1 MRSPKSTQLGLY
13 EMIQSPKFNSPSLA
27 SPLAIGNLSG
37 SSDIARLSDE
47 NMMLRSKLITWEESW
62 NQAKQACEAWKRE
75 AAEASEKAKASD
87 RERIQ
92 ALFKLGE
99 VC

>member
-1 MRSPKSTQLGLY
+1 
-13 EMIQSPKFNSPSLA
+13 
-27 SPLAIGNLSG
+27 
-37 SSDIARLSDE
+37 
-47 NMMLRSKLITWEESW
+47 MMLRAKLITWEESW

-75 AAEASEKAKASD
+75 AADASEKAKASD

>member
-1 MRSPKSTQLGLY
+1 
-13 EMIQSPKFNSPSLA
+13 
-27 SPLAIGNLSG
+27 
-37 SSDIARLSDE
+37 
-47 NMMLRSKLITWEESW
+47 MMLRSKLITWEESW